1 MAARDPFQ
9 PGDRVVRFR
18 SAHVSSVLS
27 AIGAFALWLT
37 ASVAVADD
45 VVLID
50 VAVDVAVAAPAPAEK
65 PAKEKP
71 AGNQAKAAI
80 GDGLIGIAQEMG
92 WALGRIAPQK
102 ADLAPD
108 EAQQAQLNAMMS
120 EIRPTLITEVSF
132 AKRVSEMNAEEEAA
146 AIAAAKSAGRSFAE
160 EYLQQN
166 GQQQNGI
173 MIFNGAPMRNQQG
186 DPVAKLQSSVVEA
199 IKKTLPPKKAAA
211 YQEEVTL
218 REEFRRSAV
227 ADNLTASIDDR
238 LLLTEKQRAGIAR
251 SLRDEAK
258 DNALPPLESLM
269 HMGDYLPAMPEEPVV
284 AHLDRD
290 QLQLWKQIQ
299 KVHFGFSFHGNQQMV
314 SGGNAIDDV
323 DLGDE

>member
-1 MAARDPFQ
+1 
-9 PGDRVVRFR
+9 VRIR

-27 AIGAFALWLT
+27 AIGACALWL
-37 ASVAVADD
+37 AGSVAVADD
-45 VVLID
+45 VVLIG
-50 VAVDVAVAAPAPAEK
+50 VAVDVAVEAPAEQ
-65 PAKEKP
+65 PAKEQP
-71 AGNQAKAAI
+71 AKEQPADNQAKAAI
-80 GDGLIGIAQEMG
+80 GDGLLGVAQEMG
-92 WALGRIAPQK
+92 RALRQLAPQK
-102 ADLAPD
+102 ADLAPAD

-132 AKRVSEMNAEEEAA
+132 AKRVCEMNVEEEAA

-173 MIFNGAPMRNQQG
+173 MIFNGAPMRNHQG

-199 IKKTLPPKKAAA
+199 IKKTLPPKKLAA
-211 YQEEVTL
+211 YQKEVTL
-218 REEFRRSAV
+218 REEFHRSAV
-227 ADNLTASIDDR
+227 ADNLTALIDDR

-269 HMGDYLPAMPEEPVV
+269 HTGDYLPAMPEEPVV
-284 AHLDRD
+284 AHLDND
-290 QLQLWKQIQ
+290 QLKLWKQVQ
-299 KVHFGFSFHGNQQMV
+299 KVHFGFSFQGNQQV
-314 SGGNAIDDV
+314 VNGGNAIDDV